1 MPLTFGALVLA
12 SASSRGEGTAGPGKS
27 PTAAR
32 EPLIPLERVAR
43 FPPPGSHTPGSF
55 HFTHDGRVL
64 YYLGYEGEGAAR
76 ALVREEVSGGARGIV
91 ARSAAAAGEGALSK
105 EEVLRRERLR
115 LQDLGITQF
124 VLAERADRVVYADG
138 GDLHLVRPGRDAL
151 RLTSSEEV
159 EQDPQLSPDGR
170 LLAFTRSDDLYVLDL
185 ETLKEKRLTEG
196 AADGILHGVA
206 EYIAQEEMDRPS
218 GFWWSPDGA
227 FIAYTEVDETGIPL
241 YPIPH
246 PGKDQPE
253 VEYHRYPFAGGP
265 NAKIRLGI
273 VPAKGGGTRWLDLAA
288 AAGEDSY
295 LARVTWAPDG
305 ALLVQVQSR
314 DQKTL
319 RLLRFAPGTLAR
331 SVLVEERSDT
341 WVSLTNDLRPLQDGR
356 FIWSGVRNGYLHLEI
371 RSRDGRL
378 ERALTF
384 GDWAVDRLEGVDEP
398 GGLVYFTA
406 AREGPLEKPLYRV
419 SVAGG
424 APERVTPE
432 KGWHN
437 IEMSPDGRL
446 FVDVHDSA
454 GSPPKVVLKEA
465 SGRTLRL
472 LDANDDREVAALGL
486 RPPEFVTLQ
495 AEDGT
500 ILFGAIFKPRSMEK
514 GRRYPALV
522 RVYGGPTAQT
532 VKNSWELTQDLRAQR
547 LAEKGFVVFRLDN
560 RGTPRRGQ
568 AFETALYHRL
578 GSVEVEDQIRGAR
591 YLQALPYVDPDRIGV
606 YGWSYGGYMAALCLL
621 RAPEIFRAAVAG
633 APVTDWDGY
642 DTHYTERYMGTP
654 RENPE
659 GYRAS
664 SVLPLAPRLDGRLL
678 IVHGMSD
685 ENVHFRHTARL
696 LNALNAAR
704 RKHDLLIFPDER
716 HLPRRPEDREYLE
729 QRLLEHF
736 EAALQPRKD
745 AEKPRAAPP

>member
-1 MPLTFGALVLA
+1 MMPLTFGALFLA
-12 SASSRGEGTAGPGKS
+12 GASRGEGTVGAGKS
-27 PTAAR
+27 PTPAG
-32 EPLIPLERVAR
+32 EPLISLERVAR
-43 FPPPGSHTPGSF
+43 FPPPGSHIAGSF
-55 HFTHDGRVL
+55 RFTHDGRVL
-64 YYLGYEGEGAAR
+64 YYLGYEREGAAR
-76 ALVREEVSGGARGIV
+76 SLVREEVSGGGRQIV
-91 ARSAAAAGEGALSK
+91 ARSAGGAGEGALSR

-124 VLAERADRVVYADG
+124 VLAETADRVVYADG
-138 GDLHLVRPGRDAL
+138 GDLYLVRPGRDAL
-151 RLTSSEEV
+151 RLTSSSEV

-170 LLAFTRSDDLYVLDL
+170 LLAFTRDDDLYVLDI
-185 ETLKEKRLTEG
+185 ETLREKRLTSG
-196 AADGILHGVA
+196 AGGGILHGVA
-206 EYIAQEEMDRPS
+206 EYIAQEEMDRPT

-227 FIAYTEVDETGIPL
+227 SIAYTEVDETGIPL
-241 YPIPH
+241 YAIPH
-246 PGKDQPE
+246 QGKDQPE
-253 VEYHRYPFAGGP
+253 VENHRYPFAGGP
-265 NAKIRLGI
+265 NARVRLGI
-273 VPAKGGGTRWLDLAA
+273 VPAQGGETRWLDLAS
-288 AAGEDSY
+288 AAGEDFY
-295 LARVTWAPDG
+295 LARVRWAPDG

-319 RLLRFAPGTLAR
+319 RLLRLAPGTLKH

-341 WVSLTNDLRPLQDGR
+341 WVSLTNDLRPLMDGR
-356 FIWSGVRNGYLHLEI
+356 FIWSSERSGYRHLEI

-378 ERALTF
+378 ERALTS
-384 GDWAVDRLEGVDEP
+384 GDWPVDRLEGVDEA

-419 SVAGG
+419 AMAGA

-432 KGWHN
+432 KGCHT

-454 GSPPKVVLKEA
+454 GTPPRVLLKEG
-465 SGRTLRL
+465 SGRTLRV
-472 LDANDDREVAALGL
+472 LDANDDPEIAALGL

-500 ILFGAIFKPRSMEK
+500 TLHGAIFKPRSMEK

-532 VKNSWELTQDLRAQR
+532 VKDSWELTQDLRAQR
-547 LAEKGFVVFRLDN
+547 LTEKGFVVFRLDN
-560 RGTPRRGQ
+560 RGSPRRGK
-568 AFETALYHRL
+568 AFETALYRRL

-591 YLQALPYVDPDRIGV
+591 YLAALPFVDPERIGI

-654 RENPE
+654 RENLE

-664 SVLPLAPRLDGRLL
+664 SLLPLAQNLDGRLL
-678 IVHGMSD
+678 IVHGMAD

-704 RKHDLLIFPDER
+704 RRYDLLIFPDER
-716 HLPRRPEDREYLE
+716 HLPRRPEDRQYLE
-729 QRLLEHF
+729 HRILEHF
-736 EAALQPRKD
+736 EAALPPRPGPQ
-745 AEKPRAAPP
+745 KPRAAPP